1 MPPLSGQVLAG
12 VHCGDSGDSGDSA
25 DGISGITTGDG
36 DAAGEG
42 ATSCARALAAHSEVT
57 VASNTTHAGKHLSV
71 IVPPPQ

>member
-1 MPPLSGQVLAG
+1 MEQ
-12 VHCGDSGDSGDSA
+12 
-25 DGISGITTGDG
+25 GIAGITTGDG

-42 ATSCARALAAHSEVT
+42 ALSCARTVAAHSEVT